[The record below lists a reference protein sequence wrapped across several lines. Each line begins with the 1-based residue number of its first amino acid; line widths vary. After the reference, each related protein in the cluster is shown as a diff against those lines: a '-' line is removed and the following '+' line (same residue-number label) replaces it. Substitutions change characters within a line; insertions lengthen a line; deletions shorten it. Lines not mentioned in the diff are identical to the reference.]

1 MKKILMTLTAVLCC
15 AMFPVKAG
23 AQNIDPSQF
32 FSVDTLKVMTRLK
45 FEHDFNGPEY
55 QGDQLWAGLQ
65 SIVYVVKVTNYD
77 EVEFKVDSYDAYIKF
92 ADIYGLYQ
100 RSIYDDDPGLKED
113 WEDFVDGCGY
123 VGTSNADYSPPCSFD
138 LARGGQYVLSA
149 FVDFMHFERKDTMTI
164 YDNPSIRIGATPEH
178 KVGEDV
184 EVTAYFNT
192 GYPYDINSLTGEEY
206 ADVTLFKLETDST
219 AITLDKQRFSLSK
232 MKDEAHPLLA
242 GIDTVTTTML
252 KPEPGM
258 YVLRYETNWQAVQT
272 RDYIFDV
279 EDTLRAN
286 VTLDKQTYD
295 LTTDKQA
302 HLTLKMD
309 YRYPHVQAVEP
320 DSVPTIRVTATLL
333 KDKAA
338 TDSLM
343 TDTLY
348 IVSDTLATKDLNYA
362 GQWDLDLTKIDA
374 SQLTDGESTYQ
385 LKINITFNNEQQ
397 YETFIPVELRTAT
410 GISILPATRTDDEA
424 TYTLSGIRMNPRK
437 PLSSGIYIRKG
448 KKIISK

>member
-1 MKKILMTLTAVLCC
+1 MKKFIMTLAAVLCC
-15 AMFPVKAG
+15 AMNTESVLAQTPGVDYSIGQYVKMTNMAKTI
-23 AQNIDPSQF
+23 QEYTTDY
-32 FSVDTLKVMTRLK
+32 SVASYDQDSMRVGIQSLICDCEAEIFELYWPDYHYDTLTAICS
-45 FEHDFNGPEY
+45 F
-55 QGDQLWAGLQ
+55 
-65 SIVYVVKVTNYD
+65 S
-77 EVEFKVDSYDAYIKF
+77 
-92 ADIYGLYQ
+92 DIYGQENCRFNNSADIRNTINSFFQIHEYKVSDTYTKMFPLKRGGEYVFWTF
-100 RSIYDDDPGLKED
+100 YDFLDIDRHDTLTVYDEPSLR
-113 WEDFVDGCGY
+113 VDG
-123 VGTSNADYSPPCSFD
+123 
-138 LARGGQYVLSA
+138 R
-149 FVDFMHFERKDTMTI
+149 FVIKTGDDFMIQSD
-164 YDNPSIRIGATPEH
+164 Y
-178 KVGEDV
+178 
-184 EVTAYFNT
+184 NT

-206 ADVTLFKLETDST
+206 ADLTIFKMENDST
-219 AITLDKQRFSLSK
+219 GREAFKHRFPLHL
-232 MKDEAHPLLA
+232 KDVEHPLLA
-242 GIDTVTTTML
+242 GIDSIML
-252 KPEPGM
+252 RIEKPEIGP
-258 YVLRYETNWQAVQT
+258 YLLRFETNWEAVPS
-272 RDYIFDV
+272 RDIPLSV
-279 EDTLRAN
+279 NDTLRAN

-333 KDKAA
+333 KDKVA